1 MRARRLLTLALLL
14 ATACG
19 AREYEGRGVVR
30 DVRLDD
36 GQVVIE
42 HEQIPGL
49 MEAMTMSFDVPD
61 RALLDDLL
69 QLL

>member
-42 HEQIPGL
+42 HEPQ
-49 MEAMTMSFDVPD
+49 
-61 RALLDDLL
+61 ALLDDLL

>member
-1 MRARRLLTLALLL
+1 MRARRLLALALLL
-14 ATACG
+14 ATARG
-19 AREYEGRGVVR
+19 APEYEGRGVVR
-30 DVRLDD
+30 GVRLDG

-42 HEQIPGL
+42 HEKIPGL

-69 QLL
+69 KLL